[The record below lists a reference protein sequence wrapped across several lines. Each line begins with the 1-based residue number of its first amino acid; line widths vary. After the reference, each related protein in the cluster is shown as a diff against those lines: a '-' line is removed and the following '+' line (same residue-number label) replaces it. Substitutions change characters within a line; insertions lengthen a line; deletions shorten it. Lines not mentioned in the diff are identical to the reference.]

1 MANLNINFEDRKI
14 KILSFVFKNTVILD
28 LKKNSIVNI
37 LINFDIC
44 HLFFTYIRF
53 GQIYLIY
60 RYKFTTFFF
69 GGGGGVNMTNNGN
82 KQNSIIPNS

>member
-1 MANLNINFEDRKI
+1 MANLIINFDDRKI
-14 KILSFVFKNTVILD
+14 KALSFIFKNTVIWD
-28 LKKNSIVNI
+28 SKKNSIVNI

-44 HLFFTYIRF
+44 HLFFTYNRF

-69 GGGGGVNMTNNGN
+69 EGGGGGM
-82 KQNSIIPNS
+82 